1 MSARLAFPSTPEGSR
16 DVTGIALQLMSMVT
30 NPETIALLLNSIHYR
45 HRTSILFGVTWPT
58 EDGHTYWA
66 SQNNSKLERSRN
78 NRNTRKRGPPKL
90 YCSNDTGREKE
101 HRKRRIVKLYDEK
114 QEARKEAPRITSEAS
129 KVGLGV

>member
-101 HRKRRIVKLYDEK
+101 HRKRRIVKLYNEK

-129 KVGLGV
+129 KVCLGV